1 LFIHAGRDK
10 KYVMLFF
17 LIIFIFQKSIDV
29 DKSKI
34 TLEWKKKVKSE
45 YMRLRQIKRHKRVDE
60 IKVAWNDNRKKMA
73 GMS

>member
-73 GMS
+73 GLS